1 MKKFLRC
8 LLAVIFAVSMLA
20 VCAFQSGAEDIQHQ
34 YTDESGN
41 VYTYT
46 VVNNNAYINN
56 IEIKSSGTHLTVSNK
71 IEGYPVE
78 RILGISPETC
88 KNLSELTLI
97 GSNLRYIG
105 ENVFTGCENLKA
117 VHFNKVSP
125 SSCII
130 GNNAFC
136 NLKSL
141 ETVTFNDVN
150 GMTLGEN
157 AFADCNN
164 LKNIDFGTSGVF
176 TIKDGCFK
184 GAAITEITIPKSP
197 NVYLGRYVFSECKSL
212 VKADIYAYPLNRTI
226 YTIDGKEDKSVFKNY
241 EYSQGLFSGCTALQ
255 EVKIANYSKIYDGM
269 FENCSSLKKYDIGS
283 AEEIGAAAF
292 SGCSSL
298 EDFDF
303 SKISKINSGSFK
315 GCSSFKSIDISKFK
329 EIPASCFKNC
339 SSLTELDLTG
349 VEKVGN
355 YAFAGCTGLKSITID
370 HNITFS
376 GHIFEDCSGLEEVI
390 IGDDVSWVNN
400 QGQRDFFKG
409 CTNIK
414 YIYIGKSLLP
424 TYKRRNDKKNYLGTD
439 FFGFG
444 DLSGLEI
451 IEVSPDNPYYSVVDG
466 ALYLDEGEYYIL
478 LCYPAAKKGTYF
490 STEKALANVSKD
502 FTIGEYAFAGNK
514 YLKEVNF
521 TKSVVYPDFEYDGW
535 GERCYKLLSYCFAGS
550 AVEKVTFPE
559 GGIDTVGPH
568 MFEDSAIKD
577 IDLSNTKVILE
588 YAFSGCTTFTELNLP
603 SCIEIRK
610 YAFQNCT
617 SLKSVNLPVWVENDC
632 EDYASGY
639 VFAYCTALETV
650 NMPLAIQIDAG
661 MFYGC
666 TSLEKVN
673 ATVEYVGKDAFNGC
687 SKLQGI
693 SLKDAYIC
701 ENAFLNC
708 TSLKN
713 IKLYGVSTI
722 KDNAFKGCTSLYL
735 AQFDNT
741 RCKFGVGVFEGCP
754 KLSFYCD
761 ENCDAYNYAV
771 ENNIP
776 VIAVSVGFQKNTYEY
791 TGSEIQPSIIVSIGD
806 MVLVQNKDYILIFE
820 NNTDVG
826 KANVTVRFIGD
837 FDGLPDAHRVFNI
850 VCINLKNATV
860 QYDKEYYYN
869 GEAVELDVT
878 VTLNGKTLVRGV
890 DYSVYQ
896 YASDTDIGTK
906 RFRVYGIGN
915 YTGLIECSYTV
926 VLRDISEAVIE
937 YTKDNIYEGE
947 EIKPT
952 VVIKMDGKTLTEG
965 VDYDIVYVSGAD
977 TDTRYFTVKGKG
989 NYTGAIDCFYNIIR
1003 RDISNAVVEYV
1014 KDNVYE
1020 GEDIR
1025 PAVVINLDGEIL
1037 TEDVDYK
1044 IIYQSG
1050 VDTGTM
1056 IFTVKGIGK
1065 YIGSIDCY
1073 YNIIRRDIAEAEV
1086 QKIQDY
1092 VYTGDEICPL
1102 PVIEWNGFTLVNGED
1117 FEVRY
1122 FENVNAGFGTAV
1134 IYGKGNFCGTQR
1146 VKFRIF
1152 GKGVENAVVSEIP
1165 DMAYNGDEIRP
1176 EITVTVDGV
1185 ALKEGTD
1192 YTVEYINNTE
1202 QGTAEVIISGI
1213 GNYSGVIR
1221 KTFEI
1226 YKNSVNA
1233 FTVFSDK
1240 EDLIYSGSELKPEIE
1255 VYFNGELL
1263 SEGVDYEIS
1272 ITDNISAGTANVTVI
1287 GIGRFE
1293 GERTYT
1299 FTIQPCG
1306 ISEKDI
1312 SVSGKLEFTGTPVEP
1327 VITVTKDGKILE
1339 NGKDYTVTYYDN
1351 DRVGTAYATVEGIGN
1366 YCGSINLE
1374 YEIYKNEDK
1383 KPEPQKP
1390 DEPEQNEPSKD
1401 NTDSETSNK
1410 NDNVNHNGTQ
1420 NGDNKPQTP
1429 PTDANKPSEV
1439 NNGSAVQ
1446 IPNTDEKTD
1455 ITSVWFI
1462 AAISMLFALFAPRK
1476 KRKIKD

>member
-1 MKKFLRC
+1 MKKSFKV
-8 LLAVIFAVSMLA
+8 LLTVIFVAVMMSAFAL
-20 VCAFQSGAEDIQHQ
+20 VSCASELT
-34 YTDESGN
+34 YTDSNGN
-41 VYTYT
+41 KITFTYT
-46 VVNNNAYINN
+46 VSGGKVSIDSCEVPSGYTDV
-56 IEIKSSGTHLTVSNK
+56 EIVIPSA
-71 IEGYPVE
+71 
-78 RILGISPETC
+78 
-88 KNLSELTLI
+88 I
-97 GSNLRYIG
+97 GRYSVTEIG
-105 ENVFTGCENLKA
+105 DYAFENQGNLKKITFPDS
-117 VHFNKVSP
+117 VKT
-125 SSCII
+125 I
-130 GNNAFC
+130 G
-136 NLKSL
+136 
-141 ETVTFNDVN
+141 
-150 GMTLGEN
+150 
-157 AFADCNN
+157 
-164 LKNIDFGTSGVF
+164 
-176 TIKDGCFK
+176 
-184 GAAITEITIPKSP
+184 GAA
-197 NVYLGRYVFSECKSL
+197 
-212 VKADIYAYPLNRTI
+212 
-226 YTIDGKEDKSVFKNY
+226 
-241 EYSQGLFSGCTALQ
+241 
-255 EVKIANYSKIYDGM
+255 
-269 FENCSSLKKYDIGS
+269 
-283 AEEIGAAAF
+283 
-292 SGCSSL
+292 
-298 EDFDF
+298 
-303 SKISKINSGSFK
+303 
-315 GCSSFKSIDISKFK
+315 
-329 EIPASCFKNC
+329 FKNC
-339 SSLTELDLTG
+339 SSLTEIDLTG

-355 YAFAGCTGLKSITID
+355 AAFKGCTGLKSLNIQQDITL
-370 HNITFS
+370 
-376 GHIFEDCSGLEEVI
+376 GHTVFENCTGLEEII
-390 IGDDVSWVNN
+390 IGDGVSSVNN
-400 QGQRDFFKG
+400 QGQRDIFKG

-424 TYKRRNDKKNYLGTD
+424 TYKRRIDKKNYLGTD
-439 FFGFG
+439 FLGFG
-444 DLSGLEI
+444 DLIGLET

-521 TKSVVYPDFEYDGW
+521 TKPAVYPDFEYDGW

-610 YAFQNCT
+610 YAFQKCT
-617 SLKSVNLPVWVENDC
+617 SLKSVNLPVWVEN
-632 EDYASGY
+632 ESADYESDY

-650 NMPLAIQIDAG
+650 NMPLARRIGHD
-661 MFYGC
+661 MFYNC
-666 TSLEKVN
+666 TSLEKLD

-713 IKLYGVSTI
+713 IKLYGASDI
-722 KDNAFKGCTSLYL
+722 RDNAFKGCTSLYL

-741 RCKFGVGVFEGCP
+741 RCGFGNGVFEGCT

-761 ENCDAYNYAV
+761 ENSDAYNYAI
-771 ENNIP
+771 ENSIP
-776 VIAVSVGFQKNTYEY
+776 VIAVSVAFQKSTYEY

-869 GEAVELDVT
+869 GEAVKPDIT

-915 YTGLIECSYTV
+915 YTGLIECFYTV
-926 VLRDISEAVIE
+926 VLRDISDAVIE

-952 VVIKMDGKTLTEG
+952 VVIKIDGKTLTEG

-977 TDTRYFTVKGKG
+977 TDTGYFTVNGKG
-989 NYTGAIDCFYNIIR
+989 NYTGSIDCFYNIIR
-1003 RDISNAVVEYV
+1003 FDISNAVVEYV

-1050 VDTGTM
+1050 ADTGTM

-1086 QKIQDY
+1086 QKMQDCI
-1092 VYTGDEICPL
+1092 YTGNELCPL
-1102 PVIEWNGFTLVNGED
+1102 PVITWKGFTLVNGED

-1122 FENVNAGFGTAV
+1122 FENVNAGFGIAV

-1152 GKGVENAVVSEIP
+1152 GKGVENAAVSEIP
-1165 DMAYNGDEIRP
+1165 DMAYIGDEIRP
-1176 EITVTVDGV
+1176 EITVTVDGA

-1221 KTFEI
+1221 KTFKI
-1226 YKNSVNA
+1226 YKNSVNS

-1240 EDLIYSGSELKPEIE
+1240 TDSVYSGEEQKPEIE
-1255 VYFNGELL
+1255 VYFGTEKL

-1272 ITDNISAGTANVTVI
+1272 IADNISAGTATVTVI

-1299 FTIQPCG
+1299 FTIQPCQ

-1327 VITVTKDGKILE
+1327 LITVTKDGKTLE

-1351 DRVGTAYATVEGIGN
+1351 DRVGKALATVEGTGN
-1366 YCGSINLE
+1366 YCGIVNLE

-1383 KPEPQKP
+1383 KPEIPKP

-1401 NTDSETSNK
+1401 NTDSETNNK
-1410 NDNVNHNGTQ
+1410 NDNVNNGTQ
-1420 NGDNKPQTP
+1420 NGENKPQTP

-1446 IPNTDEKTD
+1446 IPNTDEETD

-1462 AAISMLFALFAPRK
+1462 AAISMFFVLFAPRK
-1476 KRKIKD
+1476 KREIKD